1 MMQAVLPRPAL
12 FRLLGLPGRGACCAT
27 VSAPTPWV
35 RTSNGVLGEPSGSQF
50 FQGTSILL
58 HNHELLAAWGRPN
71 KHAEVYELLHVWSQ
85 WVVPPQMD
93 ASVVNEQR
101 KQGVCQV
108 AVIRRTGK
116 HVDNVIGA
124 HPPER

>member
-1 MMQAVLPRPAL
+1 M
-12 FRLLGLPGRGACCAT
+12 GD
-27 VSAPTPWV
+27 
-35 RTSNGVLGEPSGSQF
+35 
-50 FQGTSILL
+50 
-58 HNHELLAAWGRPN
+58 HELLSAWGRPN
-71 KHAEVYELLHVWSQ
+71 QHTEVYELLHVRSK

-116 HVDNVIGA
+116 YVDKVIGA
-124 HPPER
+124 NPPER